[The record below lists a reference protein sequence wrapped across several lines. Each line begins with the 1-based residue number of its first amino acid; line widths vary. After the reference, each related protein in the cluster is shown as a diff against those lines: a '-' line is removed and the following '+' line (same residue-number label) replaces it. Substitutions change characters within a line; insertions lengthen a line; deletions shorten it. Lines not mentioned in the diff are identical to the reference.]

1 MLKYIVK
8 RVAFALLTLFLVA
21 TMTFFLM
28 NMVPGGPFSAE
39 KAVSQAAMDALNEK
53 YGLDQPVSV
62 QYKNYMLK
70 AIQGDLGVSLRQRG
84 RTVSSIIATKFPV
97 SAAWRLWWRWPS
109 ASLWAALL
117 R

>member
-39 KAVSQAAMDALNEK
+39 KAVSQAAMDL
-53 YGLDQPVSV
+53 
-62 QYKNYMLK
+62 
-70 AIQGDLGVSLRQRG
+70 SL
-84 RTVSSIIATKFPV
+84 IHI
-97 SAAWRLWWRWPS
+97 
-109 ASLWAALL
+109 
-117 R
+117 